1 MGWGYGLGC
10 MDWVGCMALWHC
22 TCVGV
27 VCYARWHDGT
37 VGLWE
42 RGTVGLQDYIML
54 LRDGTRVTTGLWG
67 GGRWRSAGWWHGGS
81 KPAAR
86 RPKRPRRPRRR
97 QKHLSSIYQ
106 HKTGYKFVE
115 TASQPPIKHY
125 YPTGMQSNQSSMLA
139 MAAAAASFA
148 RAAVGFGAS
157 WLDPTANRPHTSVPL
172 ALPVGAQ
179 WVGIVAVPLALA
191 FSLSIVAHIEERQH
205 GAS

>member
-1 MGWGYGLGC
+1 MGLWTGLHGLG
-10 MDWVGCMALWHC
+10 GLHGTMALHVCGRGMLC
-22 TCVGV
+22 TV
-27 VCYARWHDGT
+27 ARWD
-37 VGLWE
+37 
-42 RGTVGLQDYIML
+42 RGTVGTWD
-54 LRDGTRVTTGLWG
+54 RGAAGLYNAIARWHSCHDRALG